1 MTVFKVLSLGGGVQS
16 STIAEMIAE
25 GDLESVDAAVFA
37 DTGDELAET
46 YAQVEYLFGRLRK
59 VGVECHSVSAGSLVD
74 DIRGGG
80 RFAAMP
86 LFTDRGGR
94 RGRMRRQCT
103 SEYKIVPIE
112 QKAREM
118 LMARGLATMN
128 VRGEVRANSG
138 VTVERW
144 LGISLDEVQR
154 MKPARVSYVVNRWP
168 LIDARMSRH
177 DCVTYL
183 QERNL
188 PLPVR
193 SACRV
198 CPFHST
204 EYWRWLR
211 DERPEDWQHVV
222 EFDEFLRSGDEANRI
237 SATSDG
243 PLFLVR
249 ECVPLSEA
257 DLSTPEERGQL
268 RLFDDS
274 ETVCDAGHCFV

>member
-25 GDLESVDAAVFA
+25 GDLEPVDAAVFA

-46 YAQVEYLFGRLRK
+46 YEQVEYLFGRLRG
-59 VGVECHSVSAGSLVD
+59 VGVECHTVSVGSLVD

-86 LFTDRGGR
+86 LFTVRDGR

-103 SEYKIVPIE
+103 SEYKIEPIE
-112 QKAREM
+112 QKTREM
-118 LMARGLATMN
+118 LLERGAATVN
-128 VRGEVRANSG
+128 VRGEVRVNSG
-138 VTVERW
+138 VTIERW

-168 LIDARMSRH
+168 LIDARMTRH

-183 QERNL
+183 QARSL

-198 CPFHST
+198 CPFHSA

-222 EFDEFLRSGDEANRI
+222 EFDAFLRSDDPANRI

-243 PLFLVR
+243 PLFLAKQ
-249 ECVPLSEA
+249 CVPLDEV

-268 RLFDDS
+268 RLFDDA